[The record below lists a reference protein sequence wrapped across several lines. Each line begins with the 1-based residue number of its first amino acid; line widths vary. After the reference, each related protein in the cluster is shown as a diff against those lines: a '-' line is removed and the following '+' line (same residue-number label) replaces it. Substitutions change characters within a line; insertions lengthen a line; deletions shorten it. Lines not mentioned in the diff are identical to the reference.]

1 MVVVHLTPLDFDG
14 DKHGISACRF
24 GQMHVCLCNLLPI
37 TNAIMYGA
45 VSENFLKTPMLD
57 MPRHGSVVNGASS
70 SAPGNVIARSHYL
83 SEVPS
88 MPFQCA

>member
-24 GQMHVCLCNLLPI
+24 GQMHVCLCNCLPI
-37 TNAIMYGA
+37 TIAIINVA
-45 VSENFLKTPMLD
+45 VSENFLKTPMPG

-70 SAPGNVIARSHYL
+70 LAPGNVIACSHYL
-83 SEVPS
+83 SEIPL